1 MNIQEIQEARDDL
14 SNIIDSLYKLSQ
26 VDATH
31 RILFNSLKN
40 GFNKLFD
47 EYCELQTINDKN
59 YVINNRFKS
68 FRTYDLSDPVKNEK
82 MIDDLKN
89 KVAEMREQ
97 QHPHDFLGES
107 DNSII
112 VKEEHK
118 NSESKKK
125 NNSKKSKKSEKSKI
139 NH

>member
-14 SNIIDSLYKLSQ
+14 SNIIDSLYKLSP

-31 RILFNSLKN
+31 RVLFNSLKN

-89 KVAEMREQ
+89 KVTEMREQ

-107 DNSII
+107 DNSMI

-118 NSESKKK
+118 KSESKKK
-125 NNSKKSKKSEKSKI
+125 NNSKKSKKSEKKQ
-139 NH
+139 N

>member
-26 VDATH
+26 VDATQ

-89 KVAEMREQ
+89 KVTEMREQ
-97 QHPHDFLGES
+97 QHPHDFLGEL
-107 DNSII
+107 DNSMIT
-112 VKEEHK
+112 KEEYK

-125 NNSKKSKKSEKSKI
+125 NKSIKSKKSEKKQ
-139 NH
+139 N

>member
-1 MNIQEIQEARDDL
+1 MNIQEIQAARDDL
-14 SNIIDSLYKLSQ
+14 SNIIDSLYKLSP

-47 EYCELQTINDKN
+47 AYYELQTINDKN
-59 YVINNRFKS
+59 YVINNRFKPY
-68 FRTYDLSDPVKNEK
+68 RTYDLSDPVKNEK
-82 MIDDLKN
+82 MIDDLN
-89 KVAEMREQ
+89 KKVTEMRDQ
-97 QHPHDFLGES
+97 LHPHDFIGES

-125 NNSKKSKKSEKSKI
+125 NNSKKSKKSEKKQ
-139 NH
+139 N

>member
-14 SNIIDSLYKLSQ
+14 SNIIDSLYKLSP

-31 RILFNSLKN
+31 RVLFNSLKN

-97 QHPHDFLGES
+97 QHPHDFLGEQ

-125 NNSKKSKKSEKSKI
+125 NNSKKSKKSEKKQ
-139 NH
+139 N

>member
-89 KVAEMREQ
+89 KVTEMREQ
-97 QHPHDFLGES
+97 QHPHDFLGEL
-107 DNSII
+107 DNSMIT
-112 VKEEHK
+112 KEEYK

-125 NNSKKSKKSEKSKI
+125 NKSIKSKKSEKKQ
-139 NH
+139 N

>member
-14 SNIIDSLYKLSQ
+14 SNIIDSLYKLSP

-31 RILFNSLKN
+31 RVLFNSLKN

-97 QHPHDFLGES
+97 QHPHDFLGEP

-118 NSESKKK
+118 KSESKKK
-125 NNSKKSKKSEKSKI
+125 NNSKKSKKSEKNQK
-139 NH
+139 

>member
-14 SNIIDSLYKLSQ
+14 SNIIDSLYKLSP

-31 RILFNSLKN
+31 RVLFNSLKN

-97 QHPHDFLGES
+97 QHPHDFLGEQ

>member
-14 SNIIDSLYKLSQ
+14 SNIIDSLYKLSP

-31 RILFNSLKN
+31 RVLFNSLKN

-47 EYCELQTINDKN
+47 EYCELQTINEKN

-89 KVAEMREQ
+89 KVTEMREQ
-97 QHPHDFLGES
+97 QHPHDFLSGPN
-107 DNSII
+107 NSII

-118 NSESKKK
+118 KSESKKK
-125 NNSKKSKKSEKSKI
+125 NKSKKSEKKQ
-139 NH
+139 N

>member
-14 SNIIDSLYKLSQ
+14 SNIIDSLYKLSP

-31 RILFNSLKN
+31 RVLFNSLKN

-97 QHPHDFLGES
+97 HHPHDFLGEQ

-118 NSESKKK
+118 KSESKKK
-125 NNSKKSKKSEKSKI
+125 NNSKKSKKSEKKQ
-139 NH
+139 N

>member
-14 SNIIDSLYKLSQ
+14 SNIIDSLYKLSP

-31 RILFNSLKN
+31 RVLFNSLKN

-97 QHPHDFLGES
+97 QHPHDFLGEL
-107 DNSII
+107 DNSMIT
-112 VKEEHK
+112 KEEYK

-125 NNSKKSKKSEKSKI
+125 NKSIKSKKSEKKQ
-139 NH
+139 N

>member
-14 SNIIDSLYKLSQ
+14 SNIIDSLYKLSP

-31 RILFNSLKN
+31 RVLFNSLKN

-68 FRTYDLSDPVKNEK
+68 FRTYDLSDPSKNEK
-82 MIDDLKN
+82 MINDLKN
-89 KVAEMREQ
+89 EVAEMREQ
-97 QHPHDFLGES
+97 QHPHDFLGEL
-107 DNSII
+107 DNSMIT
-112 VKEEHK
+112 KEEYK

-125 NNSKKSKKSEKSKI
+125 NKSIKSTKSEK
-139 NH
+139 NQN

>member
-1 MNIQEIQEARDDL
+1 M
-14 SNIIDSLYKLSQ
+14 SP

-31 RILFNSLKN
+31 RVLFNSLKN

-89 KVAEMREQ
+89 KVAEMQEQ

>member
-14 SNIIDSLYKLSQ
+14 SNIIDSLYKLSP

-31 RILFNSLKN
+31 RVLFNSLKN

-97 QHPHDFLGES
+97 QHPHDFIGEQ

-118 NSESKKK
+118 KSESKKK
-125 NNSKKSKKSEKSKI
+125 NNSKKSKKSEKKQ
-139 NH
+139 N

>member
-59 YVINNRFKS
+59 YIINDRFKS
-68 FRTYDLSDPVKNEK
+68 FRKYDLSDPVKNEK
-82 MIDDLKN
+82 MIDDLN
-89 KVAEMREQ
+89 KKVTEMREQ

-107 DNSII
+107 DNSMIL
-112 VKEEHK
+112 KEEHK
-118 NSESKKK
+118 KSESKKN
-125 NNSKKSKKSEKSKI
+125 NNSKKSKKSEKKQ
-139 NH
+139 N

>member
-47 EYCELQTINDKN
+47 EYCELQTINEKN

-97 QHPHDFLGES
+97 HHPHDFLGEQ

-118 NSESKKK
+118 KSESKKK
-125 NNSKKSKKSEKSKI
+125 NNSKKSKKSEKKQ
-139 NH
+139 N